1 MGIPLS
7 VASRPHDL
15 AAREHLGLQ
24 KRLVLDEVVGRRV
37 IGDAHDAQPI
47 VALPRDAGKVPF
59 VHPEPSVRTARGTV
73 RGELAVHEDLE
84 DRTARQPQLE
94 RGLAV
99 PVEMSREGDG
109 RVDLVLLSRRPYRL
123 RGVKLNRSNRTG
135 EQNAYVQQNHFQIH
149 MTNIIQNLSDSGQIT
164 HQRLGE
170 AQYFLK
176 TVKTAG
182 SAIIESISCTERHS
196 APDSSTARSSRS
208 RSSGVFPKSGSMPFA
223 HGP

>member
-1 MGIPLS
+1 M
-7 VASRPHDL
+7 
-15 AAREHLGLQ
+15 
-24 KRLVLDEVVGRRV
+24 LDDVVGRRIV
-37 IGDAHDAQPI
+37 CDAHDAEPV
-47 VALPRDAGKVPF
+47 VALARNAGKVPL
-59 VHPEPSVRTARGTV
+59 VHPEPSVRTARRTIC
-73 RGELAVHEDLE
+73 RELAVHEHLE
-84 DRTARQPQLE
+84 DGAARKPQLE

-208 RSSGVFPKSGSMPFA
+208 RSSGVFRKSGSMSFA